1 MSGKRWDVVVI
12 GLGIMG
18 TAATWALARRG
29 MRVLGLEQFWPMH
42 ALGSSH
48 GKTRIIREAYFEA
61 PEYVPLV
68 QRAYALWEE
77 LGERTG
83 RELLRVTGGVSVG
96 RPDSPF
102 IIGAQT
108 SARQHGLAHEL
119 LSDSEARERFPA
131 LAVPEGFVALY
142 ERRAGILF
150 AEECWRALLEDAVRQ
165 GASVRFGE
173 AASSFRRDGEGI
185 VVETRMEVIH
195 CERLVV
201 TAGPWAPTV
210 LSALGLPLTV
220 RRVLVIHVQP
230 KEPEQFTPER
240 LPIFLLDVPEGEY
253 YGFPFLPEQGVKF
266 GRHDSGELCSAESV
280 RREVSRDEIEAMSR
294 VIERYVPG
302 SAGKVLMSVTCLY
315 TMTPDAHFVV
325 DLHPEWKGVA
335 FAAGFSGH
343 GFKFAPVI
351 GEALADLVLV
361 GRSSLPIAFL
371 GRARLTRSQ

>member
-1 MSGKRWDVVVI
+1 
-12 GLGIMG
+12 
-18 TAATWALARRG
+18 
-29 MRVLGLEQFWPMH
+29 MH

-173 AASSFRRDGEGI
+173 AASSFRRDGEGM
-185 VVETRMEVIH
+185 VVERRMEVIH
-195 CERLVV
+195 CEGLVV

-266 GRHDSGELCSAESV
+266 GRHDAGELCSAESV

-294 VIERYVPG
+294 VIERYLPG